1 MIHHHYYAY
10 ILAVACVLL
19 SSVVNRN
26 PAPSE
31 GAHFSPQRRF
41 KSETACLVSPSP
53 YLLSVVIP
61 TSPSPSSCP
70 PTANQ
75 RPYRTSHSQYS
86 KIPSYLMYDFRI
98 KTTLRYRILPLTTCG
113 VTFLS
118 SCDFRNQH
126 VVFPSEDIVDS
137 PYPRMVCPK
146 LVMGPHTESK
156 KHTILQISDLK
167 LSVRKSTSAC

>member
-61 TSPSPSSCP
+61 TSPSPSPTVAPALGNNLSPSC
-70 PTANQ
+70 
-75 RPYRTSHSQYS
+75 Y
-86 KIPSYLMYDFRI
+86 I
-98 KTTLRYRILPLTTCG
+98 
-113 VTFLS
+113 
-118 SCDFRNQH
+118 
-126 VVFPSEDIVDS
+126 
-137 PYPRMVCPK
+137 
-146 LVMGPHTESK
+146 
-156 KHTILQISDLK
+156 
-167 LSVRKSTSAC
+167 